1 MACVCCKYTSDVY
14 IPFYFAFSCVLFVFA
29 YSQLCSSH
37 CYSIN
42 SKSYSA
48 FSRSFRFV
56 LIVKLPHSDTH
67 LNNVRRKSKILRKK
81 NTRFCKSIVFLD
93 RPNASG
99 SSTPTHSSHE
109 GTFDGLESDQLAEN
123 RLNKGSLPSTSKNI
137 PYDANQNN
145 DFPSAQNRSIR
156 NPASVTQRLSSLMA
170 IKNNVS

>member
-1 MACVCCKYTSDVY
+1 M
-14 IPFYFAFSCVLFVFA
+14 
-29 YSQLCSSH
+29 
-37 CYSIN
+37 
-42 SKSYSA
+42 
-48 FSRSFRFV
+48 
-56 LIVKLPHSDTH
+56 TH
-67 LNNVRRKSKILRKK
+67 IWTMWEENLKNFKK
-81 NTRFCKSIVFLD
+81 NTRFCKNIVFLD

-170 IKNNVS
+170 IKNNVSWS